1 MREIVI
7 KIAIVLVASLAA
19 VPAVAQPSSSEKEF
33 RPSLVMSPSDPVRH
47 LSLPWPPREDRAA
60 LLGRPDFGRPDF
72 IPLSTIGVPPT
83 PANSIGRLRLA
94 VVACLAQM
102 PPGVA
107 ERIFGSERIEE
118 RAASRPEEQEED
130 ESDNSVTCAGE
141 QATVTIT
148 PSSIQACVTNG
159 RCEGTWDGKGIE
171 IVTEGTTCVTL
182 DLEPS

>member
-1 MREIVI
+1 MREIVT
-7 KIAIVLVASLAA
+7 KMAIVLVASLAA
-19 VPAVAQPSSSEKEF
+19 VPAVAQPSSSENEF

-47 LSLPWPPREDRAA
+47 LSLPWPPGEDRAA
-60 LLGRPDFGRPDF
+60 LLGRPDF
-72 IPLSTIGVPPT
+72 IPLSTIGVPST
-83 PANSIGRLRLA
+83 SANSIGRLRLA

-118 RAASRPEEQEED
+118 RAASRPAEQEED